1 MLSSVNLLVLKGI
14 FIFIFIINIFLLN
27 CLCVTFSSSSLGF
40 FSTPKLYLGNLCVFV
55 ISSGGSAVSL
65 LHPLIVP
72 CDPSPSV
79 FLTCDMIFFFF
90 FFTTNNQKFMFWKQW
105 EFFSARTVNALVK
118 EMQVNVVF
126 KLWLCLM
133 YKYKIYVFLSAFN
146 VISKWRGEKTLLD
159 VKLFS
164 SILYFYTN

>member
-1 MLSSVNLLVLKGI
+1 MCVLLEHTSGMLSSVNLLVLKGI

-90 FFTTNNQKFMFWKQW
+90 YNKQSKVYVLKTMGIFFCKN
-105 EFFSARTVNALVK
+105 
-118 EMQVNVVF
+118 
-126 KLWLCLM
+126 
-133 YKYKIYVFLSAFN
+133 
-146 VISKWRGEKTLLD
+146 SKCPC
-159 VKLFS
+159 
-164 SILYFYTN
+164 

>member
-1 MLSSVNLLVLKGI
+1 MCVLLEHTSGMLSSVNLLVLKGI

-90 FFTTNNQKFMFWKQW
+90 FYNKQSKVYVLKTMGI
-105 EFFSARTVNALVK
+105 FFCKN
-118 EMQVNVVF
+118 
-126 KLWLCLM
+126 
-133 YKYKIYVFLSAFN
+133 
-146 VISKWRGEKTLLD
+146 SKCPC
-159 VKLFS
+159 
-164 SILYFYTN
+164 

>member
-1 MLSSVNLLVLKGI
+1 MCVLLEHTSGMLSSVNLLVLKGI

-90 FFTTNNQKFMFWKQW
+90 LQQTIKSLCFENNGNFFLQEQ
-105 EFFSARTVNALVK
+105 
-118 EMQVNVVF
+118 
-126 KLWLCLM
+126 
-133 YKYKIYVFLSAFN
+133 
-146 VISKWRGEKTLLD
+146 
-159 VKLFS
+159 
-164 SILYFYTN
+164 